1 MILLRGLTCI
11 LLRRY
16 RITRVSNNS
25 YFCCYN
31 VAFNVNVKQCQWYS
45 TKRDVTKIDSKD
57 TKNKV
62 STDFVEVVKQNT
74 ISAGYLVIIAVG
86 ITLSIYIGYSILHEL
101 FSSNSPYGIY
111 NRALD
116 RCQKNTKVLD
126 ALGEPIKVYG
136 EGRRRRNHFS
146 HGFYEKDGTKYLRL
160 KFYMEGIRRRG
171 TVYVEA
177 KNVSDNYEFTYI
189 YMKLDDVLGSV
200 LTIEPNEK

>member
-57 TKNKV
+57 TKNKL
-62 STDFVEVVKQNT
+62 SKIQ
-74 ISAGYLVIIAVG
+74 YLPD
-86 ITLSIYIGYSILHEL
+86 TY
-101 FSSNSPYGIY
+101 PYGIY

>member
-62 STDFVEVVKQNT
+62 STDFVELSKIQ
-74 ISAGYLVIIAVG
+74 YLPD
-86 ITLSIYIGYSILHEL
+86 TY
-101 FSSNSPYGIY
+101 NSPYGIY